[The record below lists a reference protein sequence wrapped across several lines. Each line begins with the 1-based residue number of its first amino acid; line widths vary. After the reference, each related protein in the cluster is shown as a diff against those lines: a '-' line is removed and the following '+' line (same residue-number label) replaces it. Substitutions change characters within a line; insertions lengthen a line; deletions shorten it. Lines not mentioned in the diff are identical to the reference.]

1 MKRKESTIQLHV
13 SEKESI
19 NMFGT
24 INTVALQKTKK
35 LVKETLE
42 ENVEARSDDSILY
55 FEVCNKVENMHG
67 LLFEDVLKNR
77 QYYGL
82 PSYATVVRARRKIF
96 EEYPE
101 LKPIEA
107 TKERNIQEQR
117 IKKIF
122 VKNKSGVKTC

>member
-1 MKRKESTIQLHV
+1 MNKKNVKKLNVI
-13 SEKESI
+13 EKESI
-19 NMFGT
+19 NVFQD
-24 INTVALQKTKK
+24 INTVALRKTYA
-35 LVKETLE
+35 LVKEALE
-42 ENVEARSDDSILY
+42 KKEKTRSDDSILY
-55 FEVCNKVENMHG
+55 FEVCNKVQDMHG

-107 TKERNIQEQR
+107 TKERTNQQKR
-117 IKKIF
+117 IKKELVAKKAII
-122 VKNKSGVKTC
+122 SLH